1 MEVEMSINVVCP
13 HCLKVN
19 RIPRKESYTKANC
32 GNCKQSLLD
41 AKSVEVDAAKF
52 GTFIANSDIPVVVDF
67 WAPWCGPCR
76 MMAPAFEEAARSLP
90 LKAQFLKVNTETNP
104 QLGGQYGIRSI
115 PTMVLFKGGREVD
128 RVSGA
133 LSADQIRQWVLRHM

>member
-1 MEVEMSINVVCP
+1 MNVNVVCP
-13 HCLKVN
+13 HCMKVN
-19 RIPRKESYTKANC
+19 RIPRKDSYTKANC

-41 AKSVEVDAAKF
+41 AKPVEVDAAKF
-52 GTFIANSDIPVVVDF
+52 GTFVANSDIPVVVDF

-90 LKAQFLKVNTETNP
+90 LKAQFLKVNTEAQP

-133 LSADQIRQWVLRHM
+133 LSADQIRQWVGQHI